1 VSDYESLT
9 GMREKFTEI
18 RKLVE
23 NINMQEGY
31 DHDDM
36 ENSFEKTEHDI
47 SMLNSE
53 IRNSEFG
60 MADGGDIK
68 VQLAAMQSKPD
79 LFDKVQQATIQTTSE
94 LFDNGLDNSI
104 LLGAYS
110 KHKVSEATSITSN
123 PFELRSSS
131 VLEEEDFML
140 QPFNNSTETDS
151 TAGGQNLESDQNRGS
166 TNSGNIDVDVD
177 ISLTFDFLETVN
189 GRRGRKRRNRW
200 TRREKKGNI
209 KKKQFSLLYTDIF
222 FPFARFL
229 FN

>member
-1 VSDYESLT
+1 LTTKECVSDCESLT

-23 NINMQEGY
+23 NINMQDSY

-36 ENSFEKTEHDI
+36 ENSFEKNEHHI

-79 LFDKVQQATIQTTSE
+79 LFDKVQQATIQTTSK
-94 LFDNGLDNSI
+94 LFDNELDNSI

-110 KHKVSEATSITSN
+110 EHNISEATSITSN

-131 VLEEEDFML
+131 VLEEGDFML

-151 TAGGQNLESDQNRGS
+151 TAEGQNLESVQNRTS
-166 TNSGNIDVDVD
+166 TNGGNIDVDVD
-177 ISLTFDFLETVN
+177 ISLTFDFLETD
-189 GRRGRKRRNRW
+189 GRRGRKRRNRR
-200 TRREKKGNI
+200 TRREKKGNTCTCI
-209 KKKQFSLLYTDIF
+209 
-222 FPFARFL
+222 
-229 FN
+229 